1 MMAKMIKRG
10 DEVTVIAGEHKGR
23 KGKVLEVLRAK
34 NRIIV
39 EGVNLVKRH
48 ERKTQENPEGSIVE
62 REASLHYSN
71 VMLSSRYAERVA
83 KKTS

>member
-1 MMAKMIKRG
+1 MGKMIKRG
-10 DEVTVIAGEHKGR
+10 DDVTVIAGEHKNK

-34 NRIIV
+34 NRIII

-48 ERKTQENPEGSIVE
+48 ERKSQDNPEGSIIE

-71 VMLSSRYAERVA
+71 IMLSSRHTDRVSRR
-83 KKTS
+83 TS